1 MPNHETWECT
11 CNISCRASSQAVVV
25 LIVWLNRRNVTC
37 ATLTWQFSTD
47 ENYLHLFT
55 RGIDVGRRGRSP
67 PSVYQQLYR
76 RTPGAIIS
84 SSPPANAWLE
94 LIPETT
100 VSISLP
106 AALQLDSGFDW
117 HLQDVSKTERAKM
130 RSDHEMR
137 SPLHRFLCVVI
148 RWTSLEEISVD
159 VLEKS
164 EQPQCSSTMC
174 LPWVSVP
181 DKFLEHRFG
190 STSFLQTL
198 FWQFQRATWHASFWQ
213 YQLPTGS

>member
-1 MPNHETWECT
+1 MPNHETWEY
-11 CNISCRASSQAVVV
+11 ISCRASSQAVVV

-37 ATLTWQFSTD
+37 ATLTWQFSRD

-55 RGIDVGRRGRSP
+55 PGLDVGRRGRSP
-67 PSVYQQLYR
+67 PSVYQQPYC

-94 LIPETT
+94 FIPVTT
-100 VSISLP
+100 VSISPP
-106 AALQLDSGFDW
+106 AAAGFRVC
-117 HLQDVSKTERAKM
+117 LAPAGRFKNGKGKM

-148 RWTSLEEISVD
+148 RWMSLEEISVD
-159 VLEKS
+159 VLEKKRAAAV
-164 EQPQCSSTMC
+164 QQHPVLT
-174 LPWVSVP
+174 VSVP

-190 STSFLQTL
+190 SISFLQML
-198 FWQFQRATWHASFWQ
+198 HASFWQ